1 MLGNYLKYKSVTS
14 GNSRTNSKKFSVIF
28 HQLMN
33 CNTRRDEQETN
44 LGKKKK
50 KKILLS
56 RSSSALSRL
65 EKCDLTSSVSANW

>member
-50 KKILLS
+50 KD
-56 RSSSALSRL
+56 SALQIQFCF
-65 EKCDLTSSVSANW
+65 EQTGKM

>member
-50 KKILLS
+50 KD
-56 RSSSALSRL
+56 SALQI
-65 EKCDLTSSVSANW
+65 